1 MQITKDTHSEQ
12 STKNSSILITITDV
26 ALFSEEATL
35 FWQIEEPT
43 DLAVTELFEQRLNFM
58 RLNQDDLKLHGFRVL
73 SKARIG
79 ADKFSASWMA
89 KVEYLRVFHL
99 RTPNVT
105 VKKNQ
110 ICLFHGRFTFWR
122 VGGSWRARIC

>member
-12 STKNSSILITITDV
+12 STKNSSVLITIADV
-26 ALFSEEATL
+26 ALFAEQTTL

-43 DLAVTELFEQRLNFM
+43 DLAVTELFEQRLNLM

-79 ADKFSASWMA
+79 ADKFCASWMA
-89 KVEYLRVFHL
+89 RVEYLRVFHL
-99 RTPNVT
+99 RMPNIT

-122 VGGSWRARIC
+122 VGGAWRARIC